1 MVEPLLVSND
11 LHRDGLPSAVIPT
24 VQDLTERALAQVAND
39 LVSVCQVVTHD
50 DLIVTPLVIIP
61 KVVRGVIRRRPLLPA
76 LRSDAVDRRVIQ
88 DFLALILGQSLS
100 LRALQNR
107 Y

>member
-1 MVEPLLVSND
+1 
-11 LHRDGLPSAVIPT
+11 
-24 VQDLTERALAQVAND
+24 
-39 LVSVCQVVTHD
+39 
-50 DLIVTPLVIIP
+50 
-61 KVVRGVIRRRPLLPA
+61 